1 MNMRAAEGATFQAR
15 YRSALTGYVGR
26 KAQESD
32 LVSALELGK
41 TAIAE
46 GYSLLDLLSIH
57 HTVVAS
63 LFAQS
68 SKLDVQRRLT
78 AANDFLA
85 QAVAPF
91 EMAHRAWHELAERL
105 RLINVDL
112 EKRVAERTAAYRASE
127 ERWRRLFEAS
137 AAGMA
142 LANLDGVF
150 IAANPAFQKMLG
162 RSEDEIKGCSVLDI
176 APADERPATSKV
188 LAEFKAGL
196 RQDYHVEN
204 YYLRRDGEKV
214 WASTTISL
222 VPGTESTGPFLQ
234 AVYLDL
240 SELEFALDALRAS
253 EERWRTV
260 FQDAPVGIIT
270 LDLDL
275 RYTSANPAFQRMTG
289 YSEDELRGLTPIDI
303 THADDR
309 ATTRRFIDEAIA
321 GERRSYEIEKRF
333 LRKDGEIIWVN
344 ANTSLIPATE
354 SKPAFFAGVVV
365 DVTDRRRAEEALR
378 LSEAEVARVAR
389 LTTMGQLAA
398 SIAHEISQ
406 PLMAILG
413 SAETCVVWLAKD
425 RPDLLEVR
433 QAAERIVNNGHRAG
447 EIMRSIRTLAMRS
460 SAQMDRLSVNSAIRD
475 TLVLVAGELR
485 RHNIVLDTTLS
496 SDVGDVWAD
505 RVQLQQVVLNLVMNG
520 IEAMRNS
527 APPHL
532 LRVRTAVHDTAE
544 ILVTV
549 EDSGVGID
557 AEQAD
562 RIFDPFFTTKSE
574 GMGMGLSI
582 CRSIVEAH
590 GGRLWAS
597 PNTRGGAIFSFTLP
611 ALEHDPEKRE
621 PVSGKDRVN

>member
-1 MNMRAAEGATFQAR
+1 MNERAAESATFQAR
-15 YRSALTGYVGR
+15 YLSALTGYVGR
-26 KAQESD
+26 EAQEAD
-32 LVSALELGK
+32 LMSALELGK
-41 TAIAE
+41 VALAE
-46 GYSLLDLLSIH
+46 GYSLLDLLTTH
-57 HTVVAS
+57 HTLVGS
-63 LFAQS
+63 LIAQS
-68 SKLDVQRRLT
+68 SNPDVQRRLT

-85 QAVAPF
+85 QAAAPF
-91 EMAHRAWHELAERL
+91 EMAHRAWHELADRL
-105 RLINVDL
+105 RLLNVDL
-112 EKRVAERTAAYRASE
+112 EKRVAERTAAHRASE
-127 ERWRRLFEAS
+127 ERWRRLFEVS

-162 RSEDEIKGCSVLDI
+162 RTEDEIKGRSVVDI
-176 APADERPATSKV
+176 APADDRPGTSKV

-204 YYLRRDGEKV
+204 YYLRSDGDKI

-222 VPGTESTGPFLQ
+222 VPGSESTGPFLQ

-253 EERWRTV
+253 EVRWRTV
-260 FQDAPVGIIT
+260 FQDAPVGIVT

-275 RYTSANPAFQRMTG
+275 RYTGANPAFQRMLG
-289 YSEDELRGLTPIDI
+289 YSEDELRSLTVIDI
-303 THADDR
+303 TYEEDR
-309 ATTRRFIDEAIA
+309 EATRRLIDEAIA
-321 GERRSYEIEKRF
+321 GERRSYEVEKRF

-354 SKPAFFAGVVV
+354 STPAFFAGVAVG
-365 DVTDRRRAEEALR
+365 VTDRRRAEEALR
-378 LSEAEVARVAR
+378 QAQAEVARVAQ

-413 SAETCVVWLAKD
+413 SAETCVIWLAKD
-425 RPDLLEVR
+425 KPNLLEVR
-433 QAAERIVNNGHRAG
+433 EAADRIVKNGHRAA
-447 EIMRSIRTLAMRS
+447 EIMKSIRSLAMKS
-460 SAQMDRLSVNSAIRD
+460 SVQMDRLSVNSAIRE

-485 RHNIVLDTTLS
+485 RDNIVLRTVLS

-527 APPHL
+527 APPHV
-532 LRVRTAVHDTAE
+532 LRVRTCVHGRAE
-544 ILVTV
+544 ILVAV
-549 EDSGVGID
+549 EDSGIGID

-562 RIFDPFFTTKSE
+562 RIFDAFFTTKSE

-597 PNTRGGAIFSFTLP
+597 PNTGRGAIFSFTLP
-611 ALEHDPEKRE
+611 APVDAARE
-621 PVSGKDRVN
+621 VVAGD

>member
-1 MNMRAAEGATFQAR
+1 MNERAAESTTFEAR
-15 YRSALTGYVGR
+15 YLSALTGYVGR
-26 KAQESD
+26 EAQEAD
-32 LVSALELGK
+32 LMSALELGK
-41 TAIAE
+41 VALAE

-57 HTVVAS
+57 HTLVGS
-63 LFAQS
+63 LITQLS
-68 SKLDVQRRLT
+68 TPDIQQHLS

-85 QAVAPF
+85 QAAAPF
-91 EMAHRAWHELAERL
+91 EMAHRAWHELADRL
-105 RLINVDL
+105 RSLNIDL
-112 EKRVAERTAAYRASE
+112 ERRVAERTAAYRASE

-150 IAANPAFQKMLG
+150 IAANPAFQRMLG
-162 RSEDEIKGCSVLDI
+162 RTEDEIKGRLVVDM
-176 APADERPATSKV
+176 APADERPATSNV

-204 YYLRRDGEKV
+204 YYLRKNGDKV

-222 VPGTESTGPFLQ
+222 VAGTESTGPFLQ

-240 SELEFALDALRAS
+240 SELEFALDALRVS

-260 FQDAPVGIIT
+260 FQDAPVGIVT
-270 LDLDL
+270 LDLGL
-275 RYTSANPAFQRMTG
+275 RYTSANPAFQRMLG
-289 YSEDELRGLTPIDI
+289 YSEDELRNLTALDI
-303 THADDR
+303 THEDDR
-309 ATTRRFIDEAIA
+309 GATRGFIDETIA
-321 GERRSYEIEKRF
+321 GARRSYEVEKRF

-354 SKPAFFAGVVV
+354 STSAFFVGVVV
-365 DVTDRRRAEEALR
+365 GVTERRRAEEGLR
-378 LSEAEVARVAR
+378 QAQAEVARAAR

-425 RPDLLEVR
+425 KPNLSEVR
-433 QAAERIVNNGHRAG
+433 KAADRIVKNGHRAA
-447 EIMRSIRTLAMRS
+447 EIMRSIRTLARKS
-460 SAQMDRLSVNSAIRD
+460 SVQMDRLSVNSAIKE

-485 RHNIVLDTTLS
+485 RHNVVLRTALS
-496 SDVGDVWAD
+496 SDVGEVWAD

-527 APPHL
+527 APPHE
-532 LRVRTAVHDTAE
+532 LRVRTGVHGRAE
-544 ILVTV
+544 ILVAV
-549 EDSGVGID
+549 EDSGIGID

-562 RIFDPFFTTKSE
+562 RIFDAFFTTKSE

-582 CRSIVEAH
+582 CRSIVETH

-597 PNTRGGAIFSFTLP
+597 PNSCRGAIFSFTLP
-611 ALEHDPEKRE
+611 ALVDAARGA
-621 PVSGKDRVN
+621 VAGD